1 MFILPESIKT
11 LINAFKAV
19 FAEKKDVQTV
29 SDDDILN
36 WLNEEKVVEP
46 VTSAS
51 GEIYTTNNNNI
62 YIL

>member
-29 SDDDILN
+29 SDDDIFN

-46 VTSAS
+46 VVTNS
-51 GEIYTTNNNNI
+51 GAFYTTNNNNI